1 MLINIDWQLSMGVIK
16 LVRLDNMSEMWQKRS
31 IFSHL

>member
-1 MLINIDWQLSMGVIK
+1 MLINIGWQSNLDVMK
-16 LVRLDNMSEMWQKRS
+16 FMTLDNVSEMWQKRS

>member
-16 LVRLDNMSEMWQKRS
+16 FMTLDNVSEMWQKRI

>member
-16 LVRLDNMSEMWQKRS
+16 LVRLDNVSEMWQKRS